1 KIWQYDIA
9 TDTLTQ
15 IAQHDPARFVTGVPN
30 FLTQDEE
37 SSGIIDAQDILGPG
51 WFLLNTQAH
60 YGISGELVEGG
71 QLQALFNPD
80 TYKSYQADYINSPI
94 TVTFAPGE
102 TYKDVQIPIAG
113 DTNVESNETVNLTL
127 TNPSTGSLVGTNQPN
142 TVLTIQSYDPPTNVT
157 LSSTSINENV
167 TANSVVGTF
176 STTDPT
182 IGDTFTYSFVPGT
195 NDNAAFT
202 ISGTQLL
209 INASPNFEAKSSY
222 SVVVRSTDNG
232 GLYTDKTFTV
242 TINDVNLINGTSG
255 NNSLTATTNP
265 DRILGNG
272 GNDTITSTVA
282 NAGQNDLFDGGIGT
296 DTLVI
301 SEGTASTALILNVA
315 NASNQLSGI
324 SGLVVQN
331 FESFNFA
338 NFLGNLNATGSTG
351 NDTITAGAG
360 NDTLDGGAGTNI
372 LRGGVGDDTYIIST
386 STNTITEAANAGIDT
401 VLSSVTYTLT
411 TNGENLVLT
420 GTTDLNGTGNTLN
433 NTLTGNSGNNILNG
447 GTGADTL
454 VGGSGNDVYYVE
466 NTGDVVIENGG

>member
-1 KIWQYDIA
+1 
-9 TDTLTQ
+9 
-15 IAQHDPARFVTGVPN
+15 
-30 FLTQDEE
+30 
-37 SSGIIDAQDILGPG
+37 
-51 WFLLNTQAH
+51 
-60 YGISGELVEGG
+60 
-71 QLQALFNPD
+71 
-80 TYKSYQADYINSPI
+80 
-94 TVTFAPGE
+94 PGE

-282 NAGQNDLFDGGIGT
+282 NAGQNDLFDGGDGT

-301 SEGTASTALILNVA
+301 SGGTESTALTLNVA
-315 NASNQLSGI
+315 NTSNQLSGI

-338 NFLGNLNATGSTG
+338 NLLGNLNATGSIG
-351 NDTITAGAG
+351 NDTITGSIG
-360 NDTLDGGAGTNI
+360 NDTLDGGAGINT
-372 LRGGVGDDTYIIST
+372 LKGGSGDDTYIIST
-386 STNTITEAANAGIDT
+386 LTNTITEAANAGVDT
-401 VLSSVTYTLT
+401 VFSSITYTLA
-411 TNGENLVLT
+411 TNVENLVLT

-454 VGGSGNDVYYVE
+454 IGGAGNDVYYVD
-466 NTGDVVIENGG
+466 NTGDVVRENDGEGIDTV